1 MKSTQGGRKLAAC
14 FAISP
19 IFGLSLLCAAQT
31 GKVESIGP
39 LTDSAVPRAVLETLE
54 AKGYRLTLDEPAPA
68 CELWIRKS
76 VPAQP
81 KKDKDIEGLAYP
93 QLAESTLVGVIR
105 FSQPAADFRGQR
117 IPAGF
122 YTLRYEL
129 IPDDGNHLGVAPNRD
144 FLLLVPATSDADP
157 KAQFKFKELVA
168 LSREATGTKHP
179 GPLSLA
185 QADGTV
191 TAAAVSKD
199 DQDHWIFSAP
209 VKLASGDEIPMALV
223 VRGRAQQ

>member
-1 MKSTQGGRKLAAC
+1 MKSTQGGRTIAAC

-19 IFGLSLLCAAQT
+19 IFVLSLLCAAQT

-39 LTDSAVPRAVLETLE
+39 LTDSSVPRTVLEILE

-76 VPAQP
+76 VPARP
-81 KKDKDIEGLAYP
+81 KKDIEGLAYP

-117 IPAGF
+117 IRAGF

-129 IPDDGNHLGVAPNRD
+129 IPNDGNHLGVAPNRD
-144 FLLLVPATSDADP
+144 FLLLVPAASDADP
-157 KAQFKFKELVA
+157 KAQFKFDELVA

-185 QADGTV
+185 QADGMV
-191 TAAAVSKD
+191 TAAAVSRD

-209 VKLASGDEIPMALV
+209 VKLASGDEIPIALV
-223 VRGRAQQ
+223 VKGRAQQ